1 MVKNTSKGLITFDD
15 INNISDLMILLNK
28 ESYPGLDKLKWNMI
42 RNKGKR
48 LLDKLEICSDGSK
61 QSIPLK
67 RIIKRIKNW
76 IA

>member
-1 MVKNTSKGLITFDD
+1 MVKNTSKGLITFDAV
-15 INNISDLMILLNK
+15 NNISDLMILLNK

-42 RNKGKR
+42 RNKSKR
-48 LLDKLEICSDGSK
+48 LLDKLEICSDGSN

-67 RIIKRIKNW
+67 KIMKHIKNW